1 METKTMTTDIGIRTS
16 LKTTFDQALR
26 MATKALKAEGFE
38 VLTQIDVRTT
48 LKDKLSVDF
57 RRYVIL
63 GASNPALTYRAVS
76 ANGDVGLLLPCN
88 VTVQE
93 EGEAITVTA
102 VNPLI
107 VLDTLGDESTVQ
119 AVAQEIKD
127 KLEKAITS
135 LKG

>member
-1 METKTMTTDIGIRTS
+1 MTTDIGIRTT
-16 LKTTFDQALR
+16 LKTTFEQALR

-102 VNPLI
+102 VNPLK
-107 VLDTLGDESTVQ
+107 VLETLNDDSTVH

-135 LKG
+135 LKV